1 MKLELSNIDL
11 SFDQNSLFQNFN
23 LKIDNDGVNC
33 LLGICVWKINHSTLG
48 HPYDE
53 NQREIGSEKKT
64 HHVIDSCLGRENK

>member
-33 LLGICVWKINHSTLG
+33 LLGIPGSGKTSILKIILG
-48 HPYDE
+48 ILVPDK
-53 NQREIGSEKKT
+53 GK
-64 HHVIDSCLGRENK
+64 